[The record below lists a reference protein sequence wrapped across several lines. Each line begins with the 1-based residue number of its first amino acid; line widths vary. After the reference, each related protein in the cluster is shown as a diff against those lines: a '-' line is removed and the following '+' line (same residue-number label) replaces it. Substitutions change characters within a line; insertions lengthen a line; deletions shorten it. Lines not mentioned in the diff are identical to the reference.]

1 MKRILA
7 VSGIFIVL
15 IFLTSCSRKPDYDV
29 VILSGTLV
37 DGSGVPG
44 IRTDV
49 GVQGNRIVKV
59 GDLKQARAR
68 RTIDAAGLVVAP
80 GFIDMLGQSEMVGLV
95 EPRVPSKI
103 QQGITTEITGEGE
116 SIAPLNDA
124 LIRLLQPQLD
134 HYKLTVDW
142 RTLGDYFKRLQRQG
156 LAINLGTFVGATQ
169 VRRYVLDSEN
179 RPPTKE
185 EMETMKSLVAAAMKE
200 GALGLSTSLIYSPA
214 IYAKT
219 DELIELAKVAA
230 QYGGVYASHIRN
242 EGDHI
247 NEALDE
253 AFRIGR
259 EAKIGVEI
267 WHLKVAG
274 KDMWGK
280 MPEALKKIEEAR
292 AGGLDVQAD
301 QYPYVAAATNLAAC
315 MPPWAHEGGNEKMIE
330 RLKDSKTR
338 ERIRK
343 ELPVRSDRWESEWY
357 EVNGAHGILIASV
370 LNPKLK
376 QYEGKRLDEIA
387 QWRGDRDPMDT
398 LMNLIIEDNAQTG
411 AIYFSMNEEDV
422 RAALKKPW
430 VAVDCDYG
438 ASNPTGIL
446 ADEKPHPRA
455 YGTFPRILGKY
466 VRDEKI
472 LPLEVA
478 IQKMTSTAARRVG
491 LRDRGLIRE
500 GYFADITVFD
510 PARVADKATFENPHQ
525 FPVGIEYVLVNG
537 QLELEHGQQNS
548 TLAGVPLRGPGYRP

>member
-1 MKRILA
+1 MKKILA

-124 LIRLLQPQLD
+124 LITLLQPQLD

-142 RTLGDYFKRLQRQG
+142 RTLGDYFKRVQRQG

-185 EMETMKSLVAAAMKE
+185 ELETMKSLVAAAMKE

-280 MPEALKKIEEAR
+280 MPEVLKKIEEAR

-338 ERIRK
+338 ERIKK

-398 LMNLIIEDNAQTG
+398 LMNLIIEDNAHTG

-455 YGTFPRILGKY
+455 YGTFPRIVGKY